1 MLLKKNWLT
10 YICLA
15 IFEVMIGFILIA
27 GVWNLGTVGIKG
39 NSPEYPFLI
48 MGAFLIIILLSVLLI
63 NGIFYLITRFKI
75 YRFFSTKYKINLIIE
90 AIIVFS
96 ILVISAYLR
105 IVMIK
110 NFPIE
115 VESDYKTYYTIA
127 DFLVK
132 GTLSEDAPIICEY
145 ISRFSHVIGYPYV
158 LSIFFKIFGTSVLNG
173 LYFGIF
179 FSVLCEFFIYRT
191 TRYISGR
198 IGAIAALAIAA
209 FLPSQIIFGNF
220 LASEPLFSCMLFGC
234 ILLFTFIVKKF
245 KEETKHPALG
255 FVLYIIL
262 GAVLGF
268 TSEIRPMAQIL
279 LIAIAIG
286 LISSRMEL
294 KKTGNDASVAIRGLS
309 KGWIC
314 VILIVCSYL
323 LCTSIVGGSI
333 ERTIGKKVAS
343 GGSSYGYNLLV
354 GLNMKS
360 QGGWNQEDADL
371 LSDSFDATGS
381 ATEAQLICK
390 KAAIER
396 LKSNPVMG
404 TANLFFEKFT
414 LLWKSDDN
422 SVASNIITLTNQ
434 GTLTE
439 SRENWLYSNMM
450 LCNFYYLIVVFW
462 AGISGIYL
470 WFKKGNLVQLVM
482 ILLFIGTAMLH
493 MLLESQSRYHYYGL
507 QVFSI
512 LAAIGISEVYRSM
525 LEKFG
530 LNISNSTENKS
541 LEYKKT
547 IDEETLE
554 PKEVEGEIS
563 EKINMH
569 EIIGENSINH
579 IKEPSEKVMANNSNS
594 FDMLQAIKEGHV
606 TVTVT
611 QAYEDSPSK
620 NQVKEEIN
628 IEK

>member
-15 IFEVMIGFILIA
+15 IFEVMIGFILIT

-39 NSPEYPFLI
+39 NAPEYPFLT
-48 MGAFLIIILLSVLLI
+48 MGSFLIIILLSVLLI
-63 NGIFYLITRFKI
+63 NIIFYLLTRFKI
-75 YRFFSTKYKINLIIE
+75 YRFFSTKYKINLVIE
-90 AIIVFS
+90 GIIVLS
-96 ILVISAYLR
+96 ILAISAYLR
-105 IVMIK
+105 LMMIK

-132 GTLSEDAPIICEY
+132 GTLSEDAPIICDY

-158 LSIFFKIFGTSVLNG
+158 LSIFFKIFGASVSNG

-179 FSVLCEFFIYRT
+179 FNVLCEFFIYRT
-191 TRYISGR
+191 VRYISGR
-198 IGAIAALAIAA
+198 IGAIAALAITA
-209 FLPSQIIFGNF
+209 FFPSQIIFSNF

-234 ILLFTFIVKKF
+234 FLLFTFIVRKF
-245 KEETKHPALG
+245 KEETRHPAFG

-262 GAVLGF
+262 GVVLGF

-323 LCTSIVGGSI
+323 LCTSIAGGSV

-354 GLNMKS
+354 GLNIKS
-360 QGGWNQEDADL
+360 QGGWNKEDADL

-396 LKSNPVMG
+396 LKNNPVMG

-434 GTLTE
+434 GNLTE

-450 LCNFYYLIVVFW
+450 FCNIYYLIVVFW

-470 WFKKGNLVQLVM
+470 WFKKGSLEQLVM
-482 ILLFIGTAMLH
+482 ILLFIGTAILH
-493 MLLESQSRYHYYGL
+493 MLLESQPRYHYYGL

-512 LAAIGISEVYRSM
+512 LAAIGIAGIYKSL
-525 LEKFG
+525 LEKFS
-530 LNISNSTENKS
+530 LNVSNSTENKS
-541 LEYKKT
+541 LEHKE
-547 IDEETLE
+547 IINEETLE
-554 PKEVEGEIS
+554 PKEVEGEIL
-563 EKINMH
+563 EKINIH
-569 EIIGENSINH
+569 EINHENSINH
-579 IKEPSEKVMANNSNS
+579 TEEPLEKVMANNSNS
-594 FDMLQAIKEGHV
+594 FDMLKAIKDGHV

-611 QAYEDSPSK
+611 QAYEDFNSK
-620 NQVKEEIN
+620 NEVKEEKN
-628 IEK
+628 N